1 MRKIANSPAFSSIDE
16 SHLRR
21 YLNYTS
27 LLCASAA
34 GRGAASS
41 EAALAFYRGI
51 ARGEGVVA

>member
-1 MRKIANSPAFSSIDE
+1 MRKIANFPTFYSIDE

-21 YLNYTS
+21 YINCTS
-27 LLCASAA
+27 LLSASAA

-51 ARGEGVVA
+51 ARGKGVVS